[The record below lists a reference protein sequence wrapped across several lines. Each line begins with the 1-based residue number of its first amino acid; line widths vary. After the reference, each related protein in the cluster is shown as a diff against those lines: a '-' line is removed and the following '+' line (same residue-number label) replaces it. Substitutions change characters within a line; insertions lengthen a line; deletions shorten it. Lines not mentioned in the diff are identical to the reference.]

1 MKKLLIL
8 IAVFSYFNF
17 HSNQIVSAEENLESS
32 DLIGTNSETVR
43 KAFTIYENYSLSAY
57 NMDKTNGL
65 VYRPFPTRIYKSIDG
80 YVGYVN
86 LQEFYQDRGFYRA
99 TYVGLLQ
106 KRTGPSVPLLLDD
119 KF

>member
-17 HSNQIVSAEENLESS
+17 HNNQIAIAEENLEAS
-32 DLIGTNSETVR
+32 DLVGTNSETIT
-43 KAFTIYENYSLSAY
+43 KAFTIYENYSLSVY
-57 NMDKTNGL
+57 NMDRTNGY
-65 VYRPFPTRIYKSIDG
+65 VYRPFPTRIYKIIDG
-80 YVGYVN
+80 YVGYVT
-86 LQEFYQDRGFYRA
+86 LQEFYQDKSFYRA

-106 KRTGPSVPLLLDD
+106 KRSGPSVPLLLDD

>member
-1 MKKLLIL
+1 M
-8 IAVFSYFNF
+8 
-17 HSNQIVSAEENLESS
+17 
-32 DLIGTNSETVR
+32 DLTGIIGNNSETVR

-57 NMDKTNGL
+57 NMDRTNGL
-65 VYRPFPTRIYKSIDG
+65 VYRPIPTRIYKIIDG

-106 KRTGPSVPLLLDD
+106 KRSGPSMPLLLDD
-119 KF
+119 EF